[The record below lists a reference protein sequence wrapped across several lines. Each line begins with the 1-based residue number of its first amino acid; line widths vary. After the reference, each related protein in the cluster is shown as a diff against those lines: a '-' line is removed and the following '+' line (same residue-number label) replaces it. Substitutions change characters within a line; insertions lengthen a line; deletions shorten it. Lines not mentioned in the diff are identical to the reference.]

1 MCSEIL
7 HELHDIVTETP
18 YVESMSALQI
28 HIWLKAPKHKGRASL
43 SPNSS
48 QYFGL
53 PTDVLGVLKHLILVF
68 WNLYYIHKYS
78 GNIDF
83 ILFSVA
89 VFSDTRDLLYFVHP
103 ACIHLTI
110 LHTRL
115 WNNKYT
121 RKTVLLCWVWLMV
134 NFFLEKIFCG
144 NLNEVILLIET
155 ALFRIPRKM
164 FLKSKLSLR
173 TDNE

>member
-53 PTDVLGVLKHLILVF
+53 PTDVLGVLKNLILVF
-68 WNLYYIHKYS
+68 WNFYYIHKYS
-78 GNIDF
+78 GNNDF

-155 ALFRIPRKM
+155 ALFRILRKM